1 MAEARLATPV
11 KSYTRLNLQAVTS
24 FSALAPTLT
33 KPTAG
38 VLYDS
43 TASVANEF
51 VPNPSLVTVL
61 PWSSVGNAT
70 STAIRIWGWTSYTQT
85 SGSLA
90 WFPRLLLN
98 ATLAYPDGSPNIVV
112 DGAAIFHFGTVTATA
127 SITPT
132 PVVFSPGV
140 GIGAAAQA
148 TFDPLGSQMVTVQMT
163 SNTVNQFCGV
173 FWATV

>member
-11 KSYTRLNLQAVTS
+11 KSYTRLNLSAVTA

-38 VLYDS
+38 IIYDS

-61 PWSSVGNAT
+61 PWSSVGNAG
-70 STAIRIWGWTSYTQT
+70 SPAIRVWGWTSYTQT
-85 SGSLA
+85 SGALA
-90 WFPRLLLN
+90 WFPRMLLD
-98 ATLAYPDGSPNIVV
+98 ATLAYPNGTPSITV
-112 DGAAIFHFGTVTATA
+112 DGGAIFHFGTITAAA

-148 TFDPLGSQMVTVQMT
+148 TFDPLGSQMVTVQMV
-163 SNTVNQFCGV
+163 SATVNQPCGV

>member
-11 KSYTRLNLQAVTS
+11 RSYTRLNLSAVTS
-24 FSALAPTLT
+24 FSTLAPTLT

-38 VLYDS
+38 IIYDS
-43 TASVANEF
+43 TSSVATEF

-70 STAIRIWGWTSYTQT
+70 GPAIRVWGWTAYTQT
-85 SGSLA
+85 SGALA
-90 WFPRLLLN
+90 WFPRLLLD
-98 ATLAYPDGSPNIVV
+98 ATLAYPSGSPNIVV
-112 DGAAIFHFGTVTATA
+112 DGAAIYHFGTITAAA

-140 GIGAAAQA
+140 STLAAAQA
-148 TFDPLGSQMVTVQMT
+148 TFDPLGSQMVTVQMV
-163 SNTVNQFCGV
+163 SNTLNQFCGV